1 MSKKEQVICEG
12 IKWIDIIDPSISEME
27 DLAREYNLNQN
38 IVKDCMQPEHL
49 PKYEFVDDIH
59 FLILRFFSHT
69 VDKRIATIQDLTN
82 KNHFNVWM
90 LHIFISRLQASSNKS
105 CLKVFGKR
113 TG

>member
-59 FLILRFFSHT
+59 FLILRFF
-69 VDKRIATIQDLTN
+69 
-82 KNHFNVWM
+82 
-90 LHIFISRLQASSNKS
+90 HIRLINALQPYKTLPIKS
-105 CLKVFGKR
+105 LFFLLKIF
-113 TG
+113 